1 MSKWACLHLLC
12 DIICGSQESV
22 EKDRKIRE
30 LSVSHDNQMQKLDAE
45 LGSTRLQLE
54 SVKAA

>member
-1 MSKWACLHLLC
+1 MGLC
-12 DIICGSQESV
+12 AIICGSQESV

>member
-1 MSKWACLHLLC
+1 MFKWACLHLLC
-12 DIICGSQESV
+12 DVICDSQESV

-30 LSVSHDNQMQKLDAE
+30 LSVSHDNQRQKLDAE